1 MRLLFFIL
9 AFISAMTVYSQREAS
24 NWYFGNNAGLDFN
37 SGTPVPL
44 FNGQLETL
52 EGCESF
58 SDEDGNLLFYTDG
71 KVIWNRFHQQMA
83 NGDGLRGSFSTTQSA
98 LVVPNPVLTNIFYIF
113 TPDDVLS
120 YGLGIGEDGGGP
132 SESNGFNYSIID
144 MAGDAGRGVVS
155 SKNNE
160 LLERAAE
167 NVTGVRNFEDNYYW
181 VVTHHQDRFYA
192 YKVDEN
198 GVDETPVVS
207 NIGPDIG
214 DYENFRGSIKISPDG
229 TKLAIAHTTRLP
241 RNTGNLYLYDFD
253 STTGLVSNPLSLNAD
268 RLYYGVEFSSNS
280 SKVYAS
286 GLSIRGPEVTGGLEV
301 VQFDLN
307 APDIPGSLY
316 LLHSYQSERI
326 GIISG
331 ALQLAID
338 KKIYH
343 SIPGQ
348 ELSVIR
354 TPNLAGINCDFRPF
368 ALDLGG
374 RQASYGLPPFI
385 QSFFETI
392 VTIENFC
399 EGDATTFT
407 TDASGNVSGIS
418 WDFGDPAS
426 GAQNFST
433 DLNPDHVFSA
443 PGVYTVAME
452 VTYTNGSTRLFTE
465 FVEIAEIPL
474 VNTTITLTQ
483 CDVDGLDDGISDFNL
498 GESIELFN
506 NGNEDIG
513 ALFFETMADA
523 TANVNQL
530 EAVGYRNTVNGQL
543 IYARAFENP
552 ECFSIVEIT
561 LNVAAMSNLGDYAEL
576 QVCNEGSALAIGVS
590 VSKVHAFLTGE
601 FPATSTIK
609 VFKNKQNALLELEEL
624 PLGEPTFFGPLDATA
639 LFFRVESNNAC
650 DFIGKINLEVLFKP
664 DFEEQM
670 EERLCDGNAVLTGPD
685 GFDSYLWST
694 GETTQEISVDA
705 LGEYELI
712 FGTINCGFSQ
722 FFTVVPP
729 LDIEIQDIRINDFST
744 NNSIEVLLVD
754 ADETIRYSLDNG
766 TTYQESG
773 IFLNVAPGVYDLLV
787 SNDCTSLEK
796 ELVVGA
802 MEAFFTPN
810 SDGVNDLWTLS
821 NAQYFPNFKVSIF
834 DRYGTLLRTFGE
846 NEAGWDGTFKNIEM
860 PSADYWYRLVL
871 DEGRVVKGHF
881 SLKR

>member
-1 MRLLFFIL
+1 
-9 AFISAMTVYSQREAS
+9 MTVYSQREAA
-24 NWYFGNNAGLDFN
+24 NWYFGNKAGLDFN

-44 FNGQLETL
+44 FDGRLETL

-71 KVIWNRFHQQMA
+71 KIIWNRFHQQMA
-83 NGDGLRGSFSTTQSA
+83 NGDGLKGSFSTTQSA

-120 YGLGIGEDGGGP
+120 YGLGIGESGGGLT
-132 SESNGFNYSIID
+132 ESNGFNYSTVD

-155 SKNNE
+155 SKNNL

-167 NVTGVRNFEDNYYW
+167 NVTAVRNFEDNYYW
-181 VVTHHQDRFYA
+181 VVTHYQDRFYA

-229 TKLAIAHTTRLP
+229 TKLAIAHTTRAP

-253 STTGLVSNPLSLNAD
+253 STTGQVSNPLSLNKD

-286 GLSIRGPEVTGGLEV
+286 GLSIRGPEVTDALEL

-307 APDIPGSLY
+307 APDIRGSVY
-316 LLHSYQSERI
+316 LLHRYQSERI

-343 SIPGQ
+343 SIPGR

-354 TPNLAGINCDFRPF
+354 TPNLVGINCDFRPF
-368 ALDLGG
+368 AVDLGE

-407 TDASGNVSGIS
+407 TDASGNVAGIS

-426 GAQNFST
+426 GAQNIST
-433 DLNPDHVFSA
+433 DLNPDHVFSS
-443 PGVYTVAME
+443 PDVYTVNME

-474 VNTTITLTQ
+474 VNTSIALVQ
-483 CDVDGLDDGISDFNL
+483 CDVDGVDDGLSDFNL
-498 GESIELFN
+498 EESIELFN
-506 NGNEDIG
+506 NGNEDIS
-513 ALFFETMADA
+513 AFFFETMADA
-523 TANVNQL
+523 AANLNQL
-530 EAVGYRNTVNGQL
+530 EAVGYRNTSNGQQ

-552 ECFSIVEIT
+552 ECFSIVEIN
-561 LNVAAMSNLGDYAEL
+561 LNVAALSDLGDYAEL
-576 QVCNEGSALAIGVS
+576 QVCNEGSDLAIGIS
-590 VSKVHAFLTGE
+590 VGKVHTFLTSE
-601 FPATSTIK
+601 FAASATVE
-609 VFKNKQNALLELEEL
+609 VFLSQEDALLELEEL
-624 PLGEPTFFGPLDATA
+624 PQDETAFFGPLDETA
-639 LFFRVESNNAC
+639 LFFRVESANAC
-650 DFIGKINLEVLFKP
+650 DFIGKLNLEVLFKP
-664 DFEEQM
+664 EYEEQV
-670 EERLCDGNAVLTGPD
+670 EERLCDGNVVLTGPD
-685 GFDSYLWST
+685 GFGSYLWST
-694 GETTQEISVDA
+694 GETTQSISVDT

-722 FFTVVPP
+722 FYTVVPP
-729 LDIEIQDIRINDFST
+729 LEIEIQELRINDFST
-744 NNSIEVLLVD
+744 SNSVEVLLVESND
-754 ADETIRYSLDNG
+754 TIRYSLDNG
-766 TTYQESG
+766 TTFQDSN
-773 IFLNVAPGVYDLLV
+773 IFLNIPPGVYDLLV

-796 ELVVGA
+796 EIVIGA

-810 SDGVNDLWTLS
+810 NDGINDLWTLS
-821 NAQYFPNFKVSIF
+821 NAQYFPNFQVSIF

-846 NEAGWDGTFKNIEM
+846 NESGWDGTFKSVQM

-871 DEGRVVKGHF
+871 GQGRVVKGHF